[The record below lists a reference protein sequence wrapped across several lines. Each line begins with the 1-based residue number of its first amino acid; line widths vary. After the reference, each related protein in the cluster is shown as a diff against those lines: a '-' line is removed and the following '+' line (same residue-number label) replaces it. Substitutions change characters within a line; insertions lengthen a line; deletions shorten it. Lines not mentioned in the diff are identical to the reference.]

1 MTTIQRV
8 PVLIVGGGGAGLTA
22 SMLLSTY
29 GVQSLLVSALPTTS
43 IMPKA
48 HVLNQRAM
56 EVFSDVGVAD
66 AIYARSTPAAQMSH
80 TAWYLDVCG
89 DQDAG
94 RRIHKMECWDG
105 GYTDPAWVA
114 ASPCRQ
120 ANLPQIRLEPI
131 LRAHAEQLNPGRV
144 LFGHELLS
152 LEQDANGVSATIRDK
167 STDAEYLVRADYL
180 LGCDGGRT
188 VGRLIGVQLEGTR
201 DVMRSVSIH
210 MTADLSEWL
219 RDDDV
224 LIRWIVHG
232 GPLSVLVPMGPEH
245 WGPKSEEWVFHMNYP
260 PELEPDF
267 DTDEKAIAAMR
278 ERLGIPDF
286 QPEVHVITRWRLEG
300 LVAPT
305 TKVGRVFLLGDA
317 AHRHPPTG
325 GLGLNSAVHDVY
337 NLCWK
342 MAHVLA
348 GTAGRELL
356 ETYHPERFPAS
367 HATPSARS
375 RTRSTT
381 CSWSHRSASR
391 RATHPSRT
399 GATCAGSGRRV
410 PTAMLSAPRWRAR
423 WPVSRWSSRS
433 TTSSSASAPHPRP
446 SSPMAA
452 PNRRPSTT
460 FASIGRT
467 RAPARP
473 FRTHGSRASVA
484 ACRFVRWRRL
494 RHSCSSPVRRAKHGA
509 TRHGAPRP
517 NAASAW
523 SPFASGTWTVTG
535 STRGSPSC
543 VSASSAQQV
552 RSSCVPIAS
561 SRGGRW
567 AAPTIRGASSA
578 RRWTV
583 CSPEHRDRRRR
594 ALARRVALQVSGS
607 RTKNVVPSPA
617 RLCAPIDPPCAST
630 IAFAT

>member
-131 LRAHAEQLNPGRV
+131 LRARAEQLNPGRV
-144 LFGHELLS
+144 LFGNELLS
-152 LEQDANGVSATIRDK
+152 LEQDANGVTATIRDR
-167 STDAEYLVRADYL
+167 SADTEDLVRADYV

-188 VGRLIGVQLEGTR
+188 VGRLIGVQLEGMR
-201 DVMRSVSIH
+201 DVMRSVSVH
-210 MTADLSEWL
+210 MTADLSKWL

-232 GPLSVLVPMGPEH
+232 GPLSVLVPMGPDH

-260 PELEPDF
+260 PELESDF
-267 DTDEKAIAAMR
+267 DTDEKAMAAMR

-286 QPEVHVITRWRLEG
+286 QPKVHVITRWRLEG

-342 MAHVLA
+342 MTHVLA

-356 ETYHPERFPAS
+356 ETYHPERFPAFARNTQRS
-367 HATPSARS
+367 VENALNHLQLVASLGVTPGNPPEQNRRNVRRLWQEGPEGDAFRAQMARAIASQSMEFKEHNVEFGFRAASPAIIPDGSVEPPSVDDMRVYRPDTRPGSPLPHAWVENERGRTPLRQVAPPSAF
-375 RTRSTT
+375 TLIAGEDGQGW
-381 CSWSHRSASR
+381 CDAAR
-391 RATHPSRT
+391 RAAAERGINLVAVRVGHLDGDWLDPRLAFLRLREFGPA
-399 GATCAGSGRRV
+399 GAILVRPDRVIAWRSMGGVDDPRRE
-410 PTAMLSAPRWRAR
+410 LG
-423 WPVSRWSSRS
+423 
-433 TTSSSASAPHPRP
+433 
-446 SSPMAA
+446 AA
-452 PNRRPSTT
+452 LDRVL
-460 FASIGRT
+460 A
-467 RAPARP
+467 
-473 FRTHGSRASVA
+473 RAS
-484 ACRFVRWRRL
+484 
-494 RHSCSSPVRRAKHGA
+494 
-509 TRHGAPRP
+509 
-517 NAASAW
+517 
-523 SPFASGTWTVTG
+523 
-535 STRGSPSC
+535 
-543 VSASSAQQV
+543 
-552 RSSCVPIAS
+552 
-561 SRGGRW
+561 
-567 AAPTIRGASSA
+567 
-578 RRWTV
+578 
-583 CSPEHRDRRRR
+583 
-594 ALARRVALQVSGS
+594 
-607 RTKNVVPSPA
+607 
-617 RLCAPIDPPCAST
+617 
-630 IAFAT
+630 